1 MKVLDYL
8 EQIEKLDVSI
18 KQKFQEKDECI
29 KISSYIDDKA
39 LKDKISSLATQINS
53 DIELFVFTKDQIINQ
68 IQGLSK
74 TNYQKVLYK
83 KYVELKSFS
92 LIAKEMNYT
101 YQWIIQMHSEALAEF
116 TTTYASLL
124 E

>member
-29 KISSYIDDKA
+29 KISSYIDDKV